1 MIKDDILLSI
11 VLSTSLLFSDWVEEV
26 EDLLTSIRKKL
37 ELTDIRNS
45 LKVYFKGINA

>member
-26 EDLLTSIRKKL
+26 EDLLASIGKELK
-37 ELTDIRNS
+37 LTDIRNS
-45 LKVYFKGINA
+45 LNVYFKGINA